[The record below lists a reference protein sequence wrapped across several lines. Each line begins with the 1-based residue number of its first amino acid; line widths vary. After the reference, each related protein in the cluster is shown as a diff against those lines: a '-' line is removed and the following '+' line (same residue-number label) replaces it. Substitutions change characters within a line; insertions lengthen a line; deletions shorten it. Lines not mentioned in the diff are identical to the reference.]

1 MADQKRIWR
10 LGIDVGGTNT
20 DAVVIDGDLKLVA
33 ATKSPTTEDVMS
45 GIVAAMHEVI
55 TQIGADAARNI
66 GFAMLGTT
74 HCTNAIVERKRLNKV
89 AALRVGAPATTAISC
104 MADWPD
110 ELKNAMRVRDF
121 LVHGGN
127 EFDGREIS
135 ALSEDEI
142 REVARVV
149 REEGFESVAVTSV
162 FSPVSDAHEKR
173 AAAVLREELG
183 EGFPITL
190 SSEIGSLGFLERE
203 NASILNAALYDVAR
217 TTADSFEAALAS
229 EGLIPGPERRHAHER
244 GLC

>member
-1 MADQKRIWR
+1 M
-10 LGIDVGGTNT
+10 GGTNT

-55 TQIGADAARNI
+55 TQIGADEARNI

-110 ELKNAMRVRDF
+110 ELKDAMRVRDF

-127 EFDGREIS
+127 EFDGLQLHLDRR
-135 ALSEDEI
+135 AGG
-142 REVARVV
+142 AFRV
-149 REEGFESVAVTSV
+149 G
-162 FSPVSDAHEKR
+162 
-173 AAAVLREELG
+173 AVLFSNQFGPLG
-183 EGFPITL
+183 QTET
-190 SSEIGSLGFLERE
+190 
-203 NASILNAALYDVAR
+203 AARLLD
-217 TTADSFEAALAS
+217 EWK
-229 EGLIPGPERRHAHER
+229 E
-244 GLC
+244 

>member
-142 REVARVV
+142 REVARDWVTYGDPPH
-149 REEGFESVAVTSV
+149 RFEAGTPMIVEAVGLGAAIDYVNSVGKDRIA
-162 FSPVSDAHEKR
+162 AHEHDLLTYAQER
-173 AAAVLREELG
+173 LREINALR
-183 EGFPITL
+183 I
-190 SSEIGSLGFLERE
+190 IG
-203 NASILNAALYDVAR
+203 
-217 TTADSFEAALAS
+217 TAKGKGPVISFEMK
-229 EGLIPGPERRHAHER
+229 
-244 GLC
+244 

>member
-162 FSPVSDAHEKR
+162 F
-173 AAAVLREELG
+173 
-183 EGFPITL
+183 
-190 SSEIGSLGFLERE
+190 
-203 NASILNAALYDVAR
+203 
-217 TTADSFEAALAS
+217 
-229 EGLIPGPERRHAHER
+229 
-244 GLC
+244 

>member
-162 FSPVSDAHEKR
+162 FSPVSDAHETGR
-173 AAAVLREELG
+173 GLPHHAVVGDR
-183 EGFPITL
+183 
-190 SSEIGSLGFLERE
+190 
-203 NASILNAALYDVAR
+203 VAR
-217 TTADSFEAALAS
+217 LPRARERVH
-229 EGLIPGPERRHAHER
+229 PERGAVRRGAHDGRQLR
-244 GLC
+244 GGARV

>member
-121 LVHGGN
+121 LVHGRARRARRGLRVRGRDQRVLAGVRRAR
-127 EFDGREIS
+127 EARRRRSARGAGRGLPHHAVVGDRVARLPRARERVHPERGAVRRGAHDGRQ
-135 ALSEDEI
+135 L
-142 REVARVV
+142 RGGARV
-149 REEGFESVAVTSV
+149 
-162 FSPVSDAHEKR
+162 
-173 AAAVLREELG
+173 
-183 EGFPITL
+183 
-190 SSEIGSLGFLERE
+190 
-203 NASILNAALYDVAR
+203 
-217 TTADSFEAALAS
+217 
-229 EGLIPGPERRHAHER
+229 
-244 GLC
+244 

>member
-89 AALRVGAPATTAISC
+89 AALRVGAPARRPSAAWPTA
-104 MADWPD
+104 A
-110 ELKNAMRVRDF
+110 
-121 LVHGGN
+121 
-127 EFDGREIS
+127 
-135 ALSEDEI
+135 
-142 REVARVV
+142 
-149 REEGFESVAVTSV
+149 ES
-162 FSPVSDAHEKR
+162 
-173 AAAVLREELG
+173 
-183 EGFPITL
+183 
-190 SSEIGSLGFLERE
+190 
-203 NASILNAALYDVAR
+203 
-217 TTADSFEAALAS
+217 
-229 EGLIPGPERRHAHER
+229 
-244 GLC
+244 

>member
-10 LGIDVGGTNT
+10 LGIDVGGT
-20 DAVVIDGDLKLVA
+20 
-33 ATKSPTTEDVMS
+33 TTEDVMS

-121 LVHGGN
+121 
-127 EFDGREIS
+127 
-135 ALSEDEI
+135 
-142 REVARVV
+142 VARSA
-149 REEGFESVAVTSV
+149 RCRKTRSARSRA
-162 FSPVSDAHEKR
+162 SCAKR
-173 AAAVLREELG
+173 A
-183 EGFPITL
+183 
-190 SSEIGSLGFLERE
+190 SS
-203 NASILNAALYDVAR
+203 
-217 TTADSFEAALAS
+217 
-229 EGLIPGPERRHAHER
+229 PWP
-244 GLC
+244 

>member
-89 AALRVGAPATTAISC
+89 AALRVGAPATSST
-104 MADWPD
+104 
-110 ELKNAMRVRDF
+110 
-121 LVHGGN
+121 
-127 EFDGREIS
+127 
-135 ALSEDEI
+135 
-142 REVARVV
+142 VARSA
-149 REEGFESVAVTSV
+149 RCRKTRSARSRA
-162 FSPVSDAHEKR
+162 SCAKR
-173 AAAVLREELG
+173 A
-183 EGFPITL
+183 
-190 SSEIGSLGFLERE
+190 SS
-203 NASILNAALYDVAR
+203 
-217 TTADSFEAALAS
+217 
-229 EGLIPGPERRHAHER
+229 PWP
-244 GLC
+244 